1 MQLGEHGDNQA
12 TGGLRRGAPQRHRA
26 VEHRSGMDKEHL
38 RRSRR
43 HHLNTEREVADMAT
57 EERRAEETEGLL
69 CLRPRLEARA
79 DREEVRT
86 DQVEVQ
92 VGPEGAQIAV
102 LTVDPK
108 AMTPCCARH

>member
-1 MQLGEHGDNQA
+1 MRLGERGDNQA
-12 TGGLRRGAPQRHRA
+12 MGGLRRGAPQRHQA
-26 VEHRSGMDKEHL
+26 VEHHSGMAKGHL

-79 DREEVRT
+79 DREEVRA
-86 DQVEVQ
+86 DQVEVR
-92 VGPEGAQIAV
+92 
-102 LTVDPK
+102 VDPEAGRMLALMADSK
-108 AMTPCCARH
+108 EVIPCCVRH